1 MTILPVS
8 YSPPTSAGDRVSD
21 NPSLTAQH
29 IRRDN
34 HPVSESKSL
43 FARAVEISRR
53 INMSGVLRAYLH
65 HDITTSASIFPKD
78 IDPQTTLVTVNNR
91 LCGIPMAG
99 YSRDD
104 NRDNRASHLLT
115 AQILAFF
122 PVSSSPLTG
131 SGDRACGNPSSTAQ
145 HIRQDSQPVSES
157 KSLLAQVME
166 ICRRINVGGVLG
178 AYMNNVIT
186 TPASISAEDIDPQT
200 TIVTVNNR
208 HSGILMGGYSQHDDY
223 YDKASHVLIWSV
235 MPNIKKMCDGL
246 KAYGPSALTAQI
258 LTFIAVYYLPPL
270 GLLDHITPLATTA
283 GIFGLLEM
291 TPMKPI
297 TAIIR
302 LADREGCSP
311 GMIRRSTFHPVAL
324 NGLDVKAMIAKAN
337 EIKQAGHY
345 NRFTKNCASAV
356 VAVIKAGLPE
366 QVLAQLPPDPYIIT
380 PSSVSQLV
388 RFLVAND
395 YVQSGDVDDEGVAW
409 FDALPPQP
417 DQSVIVP

>member
-1 MTILPVS
+1 M
-8 YSPPTSAGDRVSD
+8 
-21 NPSLTAQH
+21 TAQH

-53 INMSGVLRAYLH
+53 IDMSGVLRAYLH

-178 AYMNNVIT
+178 AYMNYMNNVIT
-186 TPASISAEDIDPQT
+186 TSASISPEDIDPQT
-200 TIVTVNNR
+200 TIVTLNNK
-208 HSGILMGGYSQHDDY
+208 HSGILMGGYSRDDDY
-223 YDKASHVLIWSV
+223 YDQASHVLIWGTLL
-235 MPNIKKMCDGL
+235 NTKKMCESL
-246 KAYGPSALTAQI
+246 KAYGPSALTAQ
-258 LTFIAVYYLPPL
+258 LLAFIATHYLPPL
-270 GLLDHITPLATTA
+270 GLLDHIAPLATTA

-291 TPMKPI
+291 PPMKPI
-297 TAIIR
+297 TAMIH
-302 LADREGCSP
+302 LADREGFSP
-311 GMIRRSTFHPVAL
+311 GVIHKSTFHPVAL
-324 NGLDVKAMIAKAN
+324 SGLDVPAMIAKAD
-337 EIKQAGHY
+337 EIKRVGHY
-345 NRFTKNCASAV
+345 NLFTNNCASAV
-356 VAVIKAGLPE
+356 LAAIKAGLPE
-366 QVLAQLPPDPYIIT
+366 QVLPQLPPDPYIIT
-380 PSSVSQLV
+380 PSSVSQLM